1 MKKIVLGLV
10 CAMSFSFATTSE
22 DNQKN
27 VDETLK
33 KFYTKI
39 ENFRKQL
46 HSNDSEEKI
55 KYWEEEANQGDV
67 TAQFIIARTYY
78 YNVKD
83 YKKAIEWY
91 EKIINQEFTED
102 STFNGDYNEYKAQ
115 KTVAQNNLGNLYYN
129 GHGVKQDKNKAK
141 ELYEKACNGGNDIGC
156 FNLGT
161 MYEKAEGVKK
171 DYSKAIELYK
181 KSCDNGYSRGCF
193 NLGYMYEKAQG
204 VNQDKTKAK
213 ELYKIACD
221 DKIEFGCK
229 AYRELK

>member
-33 KFYTKI
+33 KLNTKI
-39 ENFRKQL
+39 ENLKKQL
-46 HSNDSEEKI
+46 HSNDSEETI

-91 EKIINQEFTED
+91 EKSANQGNT
-102 STFNGDYNEYKAQ
+102 KAQ
-115 KTVAQNNLGNLYYN
+115 
-129 GHGVKQDKNKAK
+129 
-141 ELYEKACNGGNDIGC
+141 
-156 FNLGT
+156 FNLGI
-161 MYEKAEGVKK
+161 MYANGQGVIQDKKRAKEYFRKACDGGYQKGCDE
-171 DYSKAIELYK
+171 YK
-181 KSCDNGYSRGCF
+181 KLNQQGY
-193 NLGYMYEKAQG
+193 
-204 VNQDKTKAK
+204 
-213 ELYKIACD
+213 
-221 DKIEFGCK
+221 
-229 AYRELK
+229 

>member
-91 EKIINQEFTED
+91 EKSANQGNT
-102 STFNGDYNEYKAQ
+102 KAQ
-115 KTVAQNNLGNLYYN
+115 
-129 GHGVKQDKNKAK
+129 
-141 ELYEKACNGGNDIGC
+141 
-156 FNLGT
+156 FNLGI
-161 MYEKAEGVKK
+161 MYANGQGVIQDKKRAKEYFGKACDGGDQKG
-171 DYSKAIELYK
+171 
-181 KSCDNGYSRGCF
+181 CDN
-193 NLGYMYEKAQG
+193 
-204 VNQDKTKAK
+204 
-213 ELYKIACD
+213 YKILNQQ
-221 DKIEFGCK
+221 G
-229 AYRELK
+229 Y

>member
-91 EKIINQEFTED
+91 EKAANQ
-102 STFNGDYNEYKAQ
+102 GHIKAQ
-115 KTVAQNNLGNLYYN
+115 LELGSLYSEKENTEKDYKKAIKWLEKVANLEITLEDDVVNGKFDELNTLKAVAQNNLGNLYYN

-141 ELYEKACNGGNDIGC
+141 ELYEKACNGGNFISC
-156 FNLGT
+156 ESL
-161 MYEKAEGVKK
+161 K
-171 DYSKAIELYK
+171 D
-181 KSCDNGYSRGCF
+181 
-193 NLGYMYEKAQG
+193 
-204 VNQDKTKAK
+204 
-213 ELYKIACD
+213 
-221 DKIEFGCK
+221 
-229 AYRELK
+229 LK

>member
-33 KFYTKI
+33 KLNTKI
-39 ENFRKQL
+39 ENLKKQL
-46 HSNDSEEKI
+46 HSNDSEETI

-91 EKIINQEFTED
+91 EKSANQGNT
-102 STFNGDYNEYKAQ
+102 KAQ
-115 KTVAQNNLGNLYYN
+115 
-129 GHGVKQDKNKAK
+129 
-141 ELYEKACNGGNDIGC
+141 
-156 FNLGT
+156 FNLGI
-161 MYEKAEGVKK
+161 MYANGQGVIQDKKRAKEYFRKACDGGDQKG
-171 DYSKAIELYK
+171 
-181 KSCDNGYSRGCF
+181 CDN
-193 NLGYMYEKAQG
+193 
-204 VNQDKTKAK
+204 
-213 ELYKIACD
+213 YKILNQQ
-221 DKIEFGCK
+221 G
-229 AYRELK
+229 Y